1 MKRTTGICA
10 HLGALLALGTA
21 CLMIATPAPAQIL
34 ELNGTWQ
41 LNHEKSQGP
50 QDQIEVLSITVT
62 PDEEHYVIHE
72 VHANGK
78 ITDGEY
84 RAKFDGAEYQQTSIP
99 PAPARDGAT
108 HYVKVKKLFDRV
120 EEVTN
125 VRRMPDGTNKVTSF
139 YIRQLSPDY
148 KTMYDTLINA
158 DGEETAFRVFDKVSN
173 KVKPAH
179 GSTG

>member
-1 MKRTTGICA
+1 MKSTAIGMQ
-10 HLGALLALGTA
+10 LSLLLMLAAAGVMTA
-21 CLMIATPAPAQIL
+21 APAQAQIL

-50 QDQIEVLSITVT
+50 QDQVEVLTITVT
-62 PDEEHYVIHE
+62 PEGEHYVIHE
-72 VHANGK
+72 VHENGK

-84 RAKFDGAEYQQTSIP
+84 RAKFDGGEYQQTSIP
-99 PAPARDGAT
+99 PAPSRDGAT

-125 VRRMPDGTNKVTSF
+125 VRHMPDGTTKVTSY

-148 KTMYDTLINA
+148 KTMYDTLINT
-158 DGEETAFRVFDKVSN
+158 DGQETAFRVFDKVS
-173 KVKPAH
+173 KKGKPAH
-179 GSTG
+179 GSSD

>member
-1 MKRTTGICA
+1 MKAIAGIPA
-10 HLGALLALGTA
+10 SLSIALLGAAAAIMAEPTY
-21 CLMIATPAPAQIL
+21 AQIL
-34 ELNGTWQ
+34 ELNGSWQ

-50 QDQIEVLSITVT
+50 QDQIEILTITVT
-62 PDEEHYVIHE
+62 PEGEHYVIHE

-84 RAKFDGAEYQQTSIP
+84 RAKFDGGEYQQTSIP
-99 PAPARDGAT
+99 PAPSRDGAT

-125 VRRMPDGTNKVTSF
+125 VRRMPDGTSKVTGH

-148 KTMYDTLINA
+148 KTMYDTLINT
-158 DGEETAFRVFDKVSN
+158 DGEETAFRVFDKVS
-173 KVKPAH
+173 KKGKPAN
-179 GSTG
+179 GAPD